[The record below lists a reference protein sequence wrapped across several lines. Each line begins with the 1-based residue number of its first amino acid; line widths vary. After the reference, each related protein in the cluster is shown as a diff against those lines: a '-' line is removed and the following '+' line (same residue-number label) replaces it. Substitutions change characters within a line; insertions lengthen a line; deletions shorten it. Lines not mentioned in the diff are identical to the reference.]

1 MMMYVVRVP
10 WDSLPVEVQISSCT
24 LAVKLG

>member
-10 WDSLPVEVQISSCT
+10 WDSLPAELQISSCT